1 MQATSSIPFNE
12 DRLNND
18 ASAKYIGAEPHTL
31 EVWRSTG
38 RYDIPYVKVGSR
50 VFYRKS
56 DLDAFLERRTVRKAG

>member
-18 ASAKYIGAEPHTL
+18 DSAEYIGAEPHTL